1 MSDKKIVNGV
11 KHKSDRTILSFFPKR
26 QKISADENNNSST
39 DLIQISNPAEADVS
53 ENGKS
58 QGGGDCE
65 KVEAK
70 RSFQSSW
77 LRDFSWLRFDREKS
91 QMTCELCL
99 KHKKANALTE
109 GTSNFRTSTLTRH
122 AESKDHQASVLGE
135 NMQSDFA
142 KAVEK
147 VMSEKDKAIS
157 VALKA
162 VYFLASEGLPM
173 HKYEH
178 LTSFLA
184 ECECPYMSKLS
195 HADNASYRS
204 ETTAN
209 DMLQS
214 VASVIREKIDNKLL
228 RSPFISIFADES
240 TDIGMEKK
248 LVVYARTLD
257 PENYTATTHYL
268 ENVKVS
274 CGSGQVVSQAILDCL
289 EQRNVPLSKVM
300 GFGSDGAKAMT
311 GTKEGVTGHLLRVNP
326 MLLNYHCIAHRLA
339 LVSSQAADSVPY
351 LKEYQ
356 DILTG
361 LFYFFK
367 GSANRNEKLKDIQ
380 RLLDE
385 PTLKVKEVHEVRWLS
400 IYKAVET
407 VYRCLDSL
415 LSLFSTEK
423 DPKAKGYSKK
433 LGNTDFISTTYM
445 LMDILPIIT
454 ELCLVFQKSDLDV
467 SLVQVSVEQ
476 CLKDLESYKTG
487 DPAPLQATYLDQLKD
502 HLKPVGGRLMFKDN
516 HIVSRGNRN
525 VETLKKQFVDS
536 LTENLNLRFPQKD
549 SNIIYNFSCL
559 GMRPLSFLSKEELS
573 VWGDEKL
580 EILTNH
586 FGSEQV
592 HEFATEK
599 RKAEP
604 IISAEDTKKEWK
616 LIKPLVVNEGFP
628 RDKLSTLWQ
637 LIYKHHGDKFPNL
650 LKLAAI
656 ALTTPVHTADCE
668 RGFSNQNRVKTSLR
682 NRLSPERVDDLVTVS
697 CEGGALSDFDFKSAL
712 QHWKKKK
719 DRRIFS

>member
-1 MSDKKIVNGV
+1 M
-11 KHKSDRTILSFFPKR
+11 
-26 QKISADENNNSST
+26 
-39 DLIQISNPAEADVS
+39 
-53 ENGKS
+53 
-58 QGGGDCE
+58 
-65 KVEAK
+65 
-70 RSFQSSW
+70 
-77 LRDFSWLRFDREKS
+77 
-91 QMTCELCL
+91 
-99 KHKKANALTE
+99 
-109 GTSNFRTSTLTRH
+109 
-122 AESKDHQASVLGE
+122 
-135 NMQSDFA
+135 
-142 KAVEK
+142 
-147 VMSEKDKAIS
+147 
-157 VALKA
+157 
-162 VYFLASEGLPM
+162 
-173 HKYEH
+173 
-178 LTSFLA
+178 
-184 ECECPYMSKLS
+184 
-195 HADNASYRS
+195 
-204 ETTAN
+204 
-209 DMLQS
+209 
-214 VASVIREKIDNKLL
+214 
-228 RSPFISIFADES
+228 
-240 TDIGMEKK
+240 
-248 LVVYARTLD
+248 
-257 PENYTATTHYL
+257 
-268 ENVKVS
+268 
-274 CGSGQVVSQAILDCL
+274 
-289 EQRNVPLSKVM
+289 PLSKVM

-339 LVSSQAADSVPY
+339 LVSSQAVDSVPY

-380 RLLDE
+380 SLLDE

-599 RKAEP
+599 KSAEP

-697 CEGGALSDFDFKSAL
+697 CEGGALSDFDFKSAI